1 MQALKKYHKYFINEI
16 KRRLIDECQE
26 RTLKCLD
33 FLTEEEIWYRPNDQS
48 NSVGNL
54 VLHLCGNVKQW
65 LHATIGGE
73 KDTRTRQAE
82 FDERGPVAKDTLK
95 QMVKE
100 LMQKS
105 EGILDNCTPEHLL
118 RYYKVQGFEENGV
131 GILIHVTEHFSYH
144 VGQITY
150 FVKAH
155 KSLDVEYYAGQD
167 LDNTD

>member
-1 MQALKKYHKYFINEI
+1 MEALQDYHKYFIDEI
-16 KRRLIDECQE
+16 QRRLIEECKD
-26 RTLKCLD
+26 RTLKCLNL
-33 FLTEEEIWYRPNDQS
+33 LTEKEIWYRPNDES

-82 FDERGPVAKDTLK
+82 FDERGPVARAVLK
-95 QMVKE
+95 QMVID

-105 EGILDNCTPEHLL
+105 KDILDACTPEDLL
-118 RYYKVQGFEENGV
+118 RKYSVQGFEENGV
-131 GILIHVTEHFSYH
+131 GVLIHVTEHFSYH

-155 KSLDVEYYAGQD
+155 KSRDVGYYEGLD
-167 LDNTD
+167 LNKTD

>member
-1 MQALKKYHKYFINEI
+1 MQALEKYHKYLIDET

-73 KDTRTRQAE
+73 KDIRTRQAE
-82 FDERGPVAKDTLK
+82 FDERGPLPKDSLK
-95 QMVKE
+95 EMVIE

-105 EGILDNCTPEHLL
+105 ADILDDCTPEDLL
-118 RYYKVQGFEENGV
+118 CIYRVQGFEENGV

-155 KSLDVEYYAGQD
+155 KSMDVGYYEGMD
-167 LDNTD
+167 LDKTD